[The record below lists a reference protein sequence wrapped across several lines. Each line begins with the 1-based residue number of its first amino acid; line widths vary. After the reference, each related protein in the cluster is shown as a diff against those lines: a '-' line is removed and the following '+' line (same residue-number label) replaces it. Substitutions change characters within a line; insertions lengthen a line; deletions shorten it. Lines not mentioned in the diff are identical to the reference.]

1 MSWPKRISLSI
12 AVLYVVSLLIP
23 LDRSNPPVTGEIEAP
38 EEVLTIL
45 RKACYDC
52 HSNQVDWPW
61 YAWVS
66 PISFAVTHH
75 VEEAREHMNFSE
87 WDKVS
92 AEDRAVLIGECWEEV
107 EEGEMPLFVYL
118 PMHPE
123 AKLTDGERETLKA
136 WSQANRDTVSDAMP
150 PVTGR

>member
-1 MSWPKRISLSI
+1 MTWKRRITLTLV
-12 AVLYVVSLLIP
+12 VLLVGSQFVP

-38 EEVLTIL
+38 KAVMTIL

-52 HSNQVDWPW
+52 HSNQVKWPW
-61 YAWVS
+61 YSWVA
-66 PISFAVTHH
+66 PMSFLVAHD

-87 WDKVS
+87 WDKLSV
-92 AEDRAVLIGECWEEV
+92 ADRAEAIEECWEEV

-123 AKLTDGERETLKA
+123 AKLTEEEHATLSA
-136 WSQANRDTVSDAMP
+136 WASASGAPDDD
-150 PVTGR
+150 

>member
-1 MSWPKRISLSI
+1 MSWPKQISITL
-12 AVLYVVSLLIP
+12 AVLLIGSQFVP
-23 LDRSNPPVTGEIEAP
+23 QDRSNPPVTGEIEAP
-38 EEVLTIL
+38 AEVLTIL
-45 RKACYDC
+45 KKACFDC
-52 HSNQVDWPW
+52 HSNQVNWPW

-87 WDKVS
+87 WDKLS
-92 AEDRAVLIGECWEEV
+92 PQDRGELIEECWEEV

-123 AKLTDGERETLKA
+123 AKLTDEERATLKA
-136 WSQANRDTVSDAMP
+136 WAETHGSH
-150 PVTGR
+150 